1 MNLDGIPENGEQTWI
16 WDAVGEG
23 FDSGRVVANRDSYT
37 GFLLYVYG
45 IKTSELRAAGEPSY
59 FGDYQSTD
67 GVEHQIRRSGSV
79 SFDERGNYNMLGWL
93 ISTPDHE
100 WWKATNLAAVQHD
113 LYSIAHHEIGHS
125 LIFHPNYDRFGHFA
139 NIGIVSDADVAIY
152 HGDYPNIDR
161 FYHLPGTIDR
171 LSGWGAFGNEFHNDF
186 PYGRWLVTKLD
197 LLVTQ
202 SVGYDLRFTSPFVH
216 LSFSDGELVNGSV
229 MKPFIDTLSVI
240 GGIPPYYWTLEQGK
254 LPSGLSLDSF
264 TGTFF
269 GTPAEAG
276 SFDLTVRVREYSE
289 SSLGVTLST
298 TLTIGQ

>member
-1 MNLDGIPENGEQTWI
+1 
-16 WDAVGEG
+16 
-23 FDSGRVVANRDSYT
+23 
-37 GFLLYVYG
+37 
-45 IKTSELRAAGEPSY
+45 
-59 FGDYQSTD
+59 
-67 GVEHQIRRSGSV
+67 
-79 SFDERGNYNMLGWL
+79 MLGWL

-289 SSLGVTLST
+289 SSLSDTVHYVDYWAVAICTSGSSLRRPHDKRAGPEWLRLAIAPHARLLRRRSLAWYLEIESNHLHPSYRSSQQKTPHA
-298 TLTIGQ
+298 IHPPC